1 MPLSLKHAVGGAGLA
16 ILFGASI
23 GSVASAQER
32 MNLRGTIEKVD
43 GQVLNVASRDG
54 TPLTIK
60 LADNANVRG
69 VVTVP
74 LSELKAG
81 SYVGISSMPQAD
93 GSQRAISVTL
103 FPEGTR
109 PTEGQRPHDLQPGSM
124 MTNAPVETVVAGTD
138 GQVLTVKYKQGDKV
152 DEKKIIVPVNAP
164 IVTYVPSD
172 KSELKPGVK
181 IVTFNAVKQSDG
193 TWQATSVNIGRDGMM
208 PPM

>member
-1 MPLSLKHAVGGAGLA
+1 MPLNLKHAVGGTALA
-16 ILFGASI
+16 IVCVASI
-23 GSVASAQER
+23 ASVASAQER

-54 TPLTIK
+54 TPLIIK
-60 LADNANVRG
+60 LADNTGFRG

-74 LSELKAG
+74 LSDLKPG

-93 GSQRAISVTL
+93 GSQRAIAITL
-103 FPEGTR
+103 FPEGVR

-124 MTNAPVETVVAGTD
+124 MTNAPVETVVAGAD

-152 DEKKIIVPVNAP
+152 DEKKIIVPSNAP
-164 IVTYVPSD
+164 IVTYVPGD

-181 IVTFNAVKQSDG
+181 IVIFNAVKQSDG
-193 TWQATSVNIGRDGMM
+193 TWQGASVNIGRQGMM